1 MQGGEDHA
9 SPSVGL
15 QAPVVVLPVLSGTA
29 EDDEAG
35 DESTGVATTAAAA
48 TEGVE
53 ETAGVVTIGDGAVV
67 GVAVFCGYC

>member
-9 SPSVGL
+9 SPPVGL
-15 QAPVVVLPVLSGTA
+15 QAPVVVLPELSGVE

-35 DESTGVATTAAAA
+35 GESTGVATTAAAA
-48 TEGVE
+48 E

-67 GVAVFCGYC
+67 RVAVFCGYC

>member
-15 QAPVVVLPVLSGTA
+15 QAPVVVLPVLSGTE

-35 DESTGVATTAAAA
+35 GESTTTAAA
-48 TEGVE
+48 VE
-53 ETAGVVTIGDGAVV
+53 ETAGVVTLGAGAVV
-67 GVAVFCGYC
+67 TVAVFCGYC

>member
-15 QAPVVVLPVLSGTA
+15 QAPVVVLPVLSGTE

-35 DESTGVATTAAAA
+35 GESTTTAAA
-48 TEGVE
+48 VE
-53 ETAGVVTIGDGAVV
+53 ETAGVVTIGAGAVV
-67 GVAVFCGYC
+67 RVAVFAGYC